1 MSLEPAPGGCTKH
14 EVLSP
19 PRDGGEADAACKTFN
34 LCDDRLGADGM
45 GLDDEACRQEGRED
59 ADLSHLSAEA
69 TLPLLDSTR
78 TLLHESQH
86 SPCLGMFVY
95 LCIYVYTS
103 I

>member
-1 MSLEPAPGGCTKH
+1 MCVCVYCIYLFIYLLIYLYLYIYLHQYT
-14 EVLSP
+14 
-19 PRDGGEADAACKTFN
+19 
-34 LCDDRLGADGM
+34 

-86 SPCLGMFVY
+86 SPCLGMCVCVY
-95 LCIYVYTS
+95 LYICTCMYIYIYIYIYYSCRHT
-103 I
+103 